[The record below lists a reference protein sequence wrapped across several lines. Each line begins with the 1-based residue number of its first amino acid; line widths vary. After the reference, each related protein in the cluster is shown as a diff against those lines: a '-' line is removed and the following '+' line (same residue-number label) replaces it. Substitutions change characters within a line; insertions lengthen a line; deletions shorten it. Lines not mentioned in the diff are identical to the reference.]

1 MSTSP
6 DGHGRPGSTPESLSK
21 DPPKTPR
28 GWQRWLLPSP
38 SDLVFLTAF
47 FAAVALG
54 AALTSRD
61 GDLGRHL
68 RIAEWMFDNRALP
81 LEDVFSFTRTGSP
94 VVVHEWLA
102 QLALGAAHR
111 VAGFNGIGLLTAAL
125 VAAPWAMINRALL
138 KRAIPVSTATTLSLL
153 GAVASVV
160 HWAARPH
167 VFTFVFFAYWVI
179 ALADFEQGSRR
190 TLYALPLL
198 TVLWA
203 NTHGAFI
210 VGFVLVGMY
219 LTAALFDRRFTR
231 ARHLLLVLLASVAA
245 SLVNPNGFKLI
256 ANSFGYIGDDFLL
269 RFTTEYNSPDF
280 HLKGFWPFLAIL
292 LAGVLVSLPRRNS
305 ARILFVGWAAFALYS
320 FRNVPLF
327 ALAAIPLLAEQ
338 FHLRLQAHPGY
349 FRGPRA
355 WLAAGGDPWTEINRN
370 VVGGALSLVVV
381 IVLGLTMGPAE
392 RDSRFF
398 FRPDLFPVATMDV
411 FGADPPGSRLF
422 NQFAWGGYLLYCCW
436 PEIEVF
442 IDGQTDF
449 YGPDLTREYDL
460 TISGRP
466 DWNEVLSIY
475 QIDWVLIE
483 PDTALAQI
491 LAQSDIWREASRDD
505 AAIIFTRDPGT

>member
-1 MSTSP
+1 MSPPLDRSP
-6 DGHGRPGSTPESLSK
+6 DGKDWPDSQSEPRGGDHPTTPL
-21 DPPKTPR
+21 

-38 SDLVFLTAF
+38 SDLVFLTVF
-47 FAAVALG
+47 FAALGLG

-81 LEDVFSFTRTGSP
+81 LEDVFSYTRSGSP

-102 QLALGAAHR
+102 QLVMGAAHR
-111 VAGFNGIGLLTAAL
+111 VAGFNGIGLLTAVL

-153 GAVASVV
+153 GASASVV

-167 VFTFVFFAYWVI
+167 MFTFAFFAYWVI
-179 ALADFEQGSRR
+179 ALGDYEQGRRR

-198 TVLWA
+198 TVIWA

-219 LTAALFDRRFTR
+219 LAAALFDRRFPR
-231 ARHLLLVLLASVAA
+231 ARHLFLVLLASIAA
-245 SLVNPNGFKLI
+245 SLANPNGFKLI
-256 ANSFGYIGDDFLL
+256 TNSFGYIGDDFLL

-292 LAGVLVSLPRRNS
+292 FVGILLSLPRRNS
-305 ARILFVGWAAFALYS
+305 ARILFVVWAAFALYS

-338 FHLRLQAHPGY
+338 FHLRLQASPGY

-355 WLAAGGDPWTEINRN
+355 WLAAKGDPWTEINRQ

-381 IVLGLTMGPAE
+381 IALGLTMGPAE
-392 RDSRFF
+392 RESDFLQA
-398 FRPDLFPVATMDV
+398 RPL
-411 FGADPPGSRLF
+411 PG
-422 NQFAWGGYLLYCCW
+422 GD
-436 PEIEVF
+436 
-442 IDGQTDF
+442 DG
-449 YGPDLTREYDL
+449 
-460 TISGRP
+460 
-466 DWNEVLSIY
+466 
-475 QIDWVLIE
+475 
-483 PDTALAQI
+483 
-491 LAQSDIWREASRDD
+491 
-505 AAIIFTRDPGT
+505 